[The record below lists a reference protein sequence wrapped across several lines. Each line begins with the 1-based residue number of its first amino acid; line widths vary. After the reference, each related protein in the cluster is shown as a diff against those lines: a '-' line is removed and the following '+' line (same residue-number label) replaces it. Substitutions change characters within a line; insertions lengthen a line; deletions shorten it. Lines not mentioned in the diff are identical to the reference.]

1 MSGQDLGPIA
11 GRPVCNMIYQT
22 ASAFL
27 QLEAGPRGRGYRCT
41 DTELVRYQGVCTP
54 PMVSDFTCF
63 VESSVRSSNSCPDYS
78 LVAHPSM
85 VPNTAGIVGRL
96 SNLTVAG
103 ATDNSSFSQ
112 LCGPCTGAAPQLVAW
127 MVSGKDSELEK
138 FQIELSTSSSAPGGR
153 KPTQITI
160 HHGDHG
166 KAGVPHEV
174 FVPFRQIFQMC

>member
-1 MSGQDLGPIA
+1 
-11 GRPVCNMIYQT
+11 
-22 ASAFL
+22 
-27 QLEAGPRGRGYRCT
+27 
-41 DTELVRYQGVCTP
+41 
-54 PMVSDFTCF
+54 MVSDFTCF
-63 VESSVRSSNSCPDYS
+63 VESSARPSNSCPDYA
-78 LVAHPSM
+78 LVAYPSM

-112 LCGPCTGAAPQLVAW
+112 LCGPCTGDSTPAGRLDGLRQ
-127 MVSGKDSELEK
+127 DSELEK

-160 HHGDHG
+160 QHGDHG

>member
-1 MSGQDLGPIA
+1 MQQDLPDSFSVSKA
-11 GRPVCNMIYQT
+11 GGRT
-22 ASAFL
+22 
-27 QLEAGPRGRGYRCT
+27 RGGGYRCT
-41 DTELVRYQGVCTP
+41 GTELVRYQGVCPP

-63 VESSVRSSNSCPDYS
+63 VEISIRPSNRCPDYA

-96 SNLTVAG
+96 SILLVQVQQIIVPSPNCV
-103 ATDNSSFSQ
+103 
-112 LCGPCTGAAPQLVAW
+112 GPVQETAPQLVTW
-127 MVSGKDSELEK
+127 MVSGKDAELEK

-160 HHGDHG
+160 QHGDHG